1 MRTLVAVA
9 ALFLVA
15 LVTLRIQAVSAADA
29 APSAGDQAQVGS
41 NDNGGHTGN
50 AECPIKKT
58 INGKLY
64 CFQNN
69 PALTKRQGGGN

>member
-1 MRTLVAVA
+1 MRKTVRLLATGVLLVFGTASVA
-9 ALFLVA
+9 AA
-15 LVTLRIQAVSAADA
+15 ESGQSTGDASQAGA
-29 APSAGDQAQVGS
+29 
-41 NDNGGHTGN
+41 NDTDKYRGN

-64 CFQNN
+64 CFQND